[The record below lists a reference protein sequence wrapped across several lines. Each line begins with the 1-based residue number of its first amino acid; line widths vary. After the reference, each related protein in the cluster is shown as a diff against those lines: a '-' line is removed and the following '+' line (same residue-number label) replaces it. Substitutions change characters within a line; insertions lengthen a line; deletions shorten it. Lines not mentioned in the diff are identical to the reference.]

1 MGHHGTEHSRG
12 LLLVFGPVATVSSL
26 CQAKLIIP
34 VQCHSTNH
42 QKTLIKISYKINSN
56 WRSDKLG
63 DKFVFFF
70 KSKSIQSITLG
81 FKTSDMFLKIQRK
94 TVQFVLVKRL
104 WNFIYL
110 TLMLIVF

>member
-1 MGHHGTEHSRG
+1 M
-12 LLLVFGPVATVSSL
+12 
-26 CQAKLIIP
+26 
-34 VQCHSTNH
+34 
-42 QKTLIKISYKINSN
+42 
-56 WRSDKLG
+56 
-63 DKFVFFF
+63 FFL